1 MRKDFPEED
10 PERMDMK
17 KIVNTNR
24 THTKSLLRRTGAAA
38 LAAIL
43 IMGSGVQNAAASDE
57 TSSVVATPY
66 VSLGADLS
74 EEQRATVL
82 SLLGLTEADLA
93 NYTVMEITNEQE
105 HQYLD
110 AYLTADII
118 GDQAWSSAKITAQSA
133 GSGISVTTE
142 NINYC
147 TAEMYENALATAGVE
162 NAEIVVAGPVPISG
176 TAALIG
182 IMNAYADMNQT
193 ELDAENVDAATD
205 ELVTTSQ
212 LGDSLGDQ
220 EKASQL
226 IAAIKEA
233 VAENGVESEE
243 DASELVDEAAEQMDI
258 TLTEEE
264 KNQILSLIDK
274 ISELDLDVDQLK
286 EQAQGIYEKL
296 ESMDINLNSEE
307 VQGILGKIS
316 SLFSSIWN
324 KLIELFNSFS

>member
-1 MRKDFPEED
+1 
-10 PERMDMK
+10 MK